1 MKFHY
6 IASQP
11 NGRVVEAD
19 INASDSTEVLQF
31 LASRGLRPISIKVT
45 QSFDLRGMQFFGQS
59 ISVSDKIFLT
69 RYLSL
74 MLKAGTDL
82 FRAIDILIND
92 FDKPVLKMVLSEIKS
107 NLEKG
112 NQFYLTFLKYPKYFS
127 PVFVNLIRAG
137 ETSGNLT
144 EVLDNLS
151 MSLDKEKEL
160 RDKIRAAL
168 IYPLILL
175 TMSFLMLMLLVIFAL
190 PKIANVFL
198 STGIQPPIF
207 SRIVFGVGLFLNDYS
222 AVIFPGI
229 AVLGIAT
236 WYFFS
241 KVYIGRR
248 IMSAFA
254 SRLPIISNVLDQ
266 LALQRF
272 TSTLSSLMRAGLPI
286 INALEITADAVGS
299 DKFQRSLQN
308 IAREGIAKGLTIG
321 EAFRREPIFPLVITN
336 LISVSEKAGHIEE
349 ILKTLSEF
357 YEEEVDN
364 AVKTL
369 VTFIEPALLLFIGI
383 LIGTI
388 ALAIIIPIYQLVG
401 GI

>member
-11 NGRVVEAD
+11 NGRVAEGD
-19 INASDSTEVLQF
+19 INASDSTEVLRF
-31 LASRGLRPISIKVT
+31 LTSRGLRPISIKAVK
-45 QSFDLRGMQFFGQS
+45 SLDWKSGQFFGQS

-92 FDKPVLKMVLSEIKS
+92 LDKPVLKALLLEIKA

-137 ETSGNLT
+137 EASGNLT
-144 EVLDNLS
+144 EVLDSLS
-151 MSLDKEKEL
+151 VSLNKEKEL
-160 RDKIRAAL
+160 RDKVRSAL
-168 IYPLILL
+168 IYPIILL
-175 TMSFLMLMLLVIFAL
+175 AMSFLMLMLLVVFAL

-207 SRIVFGVGLFLNDYS
+207 SRIVFSIGLFLNAYS
-222 AVIFPGI
+222 AIVFPVVI
-229 AVLGIAT
+229 AVVIGG

-241 KVYIGRR
+241 RVYLGRR
-248 IMSAFA
+248 IMLALG
-254 SRLPIISNVLDQ
+254 SRLPIISGVMDQ

-286 INALEITADAVGS
+286 IDALEITGNAIGS
-299 DKFQRSLQN
+299 DKFKQSLQN

-321 EAFRREPIFPLVITN
+321 EAFRREPAFPLVVTN

-349 ILKTLSEF
+349 ILKTLSVF
-357 YEEEVDN
+357 YESEVDS

-369 VTFIEPALLLFIGI
+369 VAFIEPILLLFIGL

>member
-11 NGRVVEAD
+11 NGRVVEGD
-19 INASDSTEVLQF
+19 INVAASSEVLQF
-31 LASRGLRPISIKVT
+31 LMSRGLRPISVKEIK
-45 QSFDLRGMQFFGQS
+45 SFDLGSVQIFGQS

-92 FDKPVLKMVLSEIKS
+92 LDKPILKTLLLEIKA

-112 NQFYLTFLKYPKYFS
+112 NQFYITFLKYPKHFS

-137 ETSGNLT
+137 EASGNLT
-144 EVLDNLS
+144 EILDNLS
-151 MSLDKEKEL
+151 VSLNKEL
-160 RDKIRAAL
+160 RDKIRSAL
-168 IYPLILL
+168 IYPVILL
-175 TMSFLMLMLLVIFAL
+175 AMSFLMLMLLVIFAL

-198 STGIQPPIF
+198 STGIKPPLF
-207 SRIVFGVGLFLNDYS
+207 SYVVFSTGLFLNEYS
-222 AVIFPGI
+222 AIVFPLFAAILAG
-229 AVLGIAT
+229 G
-236 WYFFS
+236 WYFFFKS
-241 KVYIGRR
+241 YIGRQ
-248 IMSAFA
+248 FA
-254 SRLPIISNVLDQ
+254 ALVGSRLPVIGEVMDQ
-266 LALQRF
+266 IALQRF

-286 INALEITADAVGS
+286 IEALEITANAIGS
-299 DKFQRSLQN
+299 DKFKRSLQN

-321 EAFRREPIFPLVITN
+321 ESFRREPAFPLVITN

-349 ILKTLSEF
+349 ILKTLSVF
-357 YEEEVDN
+357 YESEVDN

-369 VTFIEPALLLFIGI
+369 VAFIEPILLLFIGI

>member
-11 NGRVVEAD
+11 NGRVAEGD
-19 INASDSTEVLQF
+19 INASDSSEVLQF
-31 LASRGLRPISIKVT
+31 LASRGLRPISIKAVK
-45 QSFDLRGMQFFGQS
+45 SFDLSGAQFFGQN

-92 FDKPVLKMVLSEIKS
+92 FDKPVLKALLTEIKT

-112 NQFYLTFLKYPKYFS
+112 NQFYITFLKYPKYFS

-151 MSLDKEKEL
+151 ISLNKEKEL
-160 RDKIRAAL
+160 RDKIRSAL
-168 IYPLILL
+168 IYPIILL
-175 TMSFLMLMLLVIFAL
+175 AMSFLMLLLLVVFAL

-198 STGIQPPIF
+198 STGIKPPIF
-207 SRIVFGVGLFLNDYS
+207 SRVVFSIGLFLNEYG
-222 AVIFPGI
+222 AIVFPSV
-229 AVLGIAT
+229 AVLAVGG

-241 KVYIGRR
+241 RVYLGRR
-248 IMSAFA
+248 IVAA
-254 SRLPIISNVLDQ
+254 LGSRLPIISGVMDQ

-272 TSTLSSLMRAGLPI
+272 TGTLGSLMRVGLPI
-286 INALEITADAVGS
+286 IEALEITASAVGS
-299 DKFQRSLQN
+299 DKFKRSLQN

-321 EAFRREPIFPLVITN
+321 EAFRREPAFPLVITN

-349 ILKTLSEF
+349 ILKTLSTF
-357 YEEEVDN
+357 YESEVDN

-369 VTFIEPALLLFIGI
+369 VAFIEPVLLLFIGV

>member
-6 IASQP
+6 IASQS

-19 INASDSTEVLQF
+19 INAADSAEVLQF
-31 LASRGLRPISIKVT
+31 LSSRGLHPISVKALK
-45 QSFDLRGMQFFGQS
+45 SFDTRGIQIFGQS

-92 FDKPVLKMVLSEIKS
+92 FDKPMLKALLIEIKT

-112 NQFYLTFLKYPKYFS
+112 NQFYITFLKYPKYFS
-127 PVFVNLIRAG
+127 QVFVNLIRAG
-137 ETSGNLT
+137 EASGNLT

-151 MSLDKEKEL
+151 VSLDKEKQL
-160 RDKIRAAL
+160 RDKVRSAL
-168 IYPLILL
+168 IYPIILL
-175 TMSFLMLMLLVIFAL
+175 TMSFLMLMLLVTFAL

-198 STGIQPPIF
+198 STGITPPLF
-207 SRIVFGVGLFLNDYS
+207 SRIVFSVGLFLNAYG
-222 AVIFPGI
+222 AVVFPGI
-229 AVLGIAT
+229 AILAVGG

-241 KVYIGRR
+241 KAYLGRQMVAT
-248 IMSAFA
+248 IA
-254 SRLPIISNVLDQ
+254 SRLPIISDVMDQ

-272 TSTLSSLMRAGLPI
+272 TNTLGSLMRAGLPI
-286 INALEITADAVGS
+286 IDALEITASAVGS
-299 DKFQRSLQN
+299 DKFKRSLQN
-308 IAREGIAKGLTIG
+308 IAREGIAKGLAIG
-321 EAFRREPIFPLVITN
+321 EAFRREPAFPLVITN

-349 ILKTLSEF
+349 ILKTLSVF
-357 YEEEVDN
+357 YESEVDN

-369 VTFIEPALLLFIGI
+369 VAFIEPILLLFIGV